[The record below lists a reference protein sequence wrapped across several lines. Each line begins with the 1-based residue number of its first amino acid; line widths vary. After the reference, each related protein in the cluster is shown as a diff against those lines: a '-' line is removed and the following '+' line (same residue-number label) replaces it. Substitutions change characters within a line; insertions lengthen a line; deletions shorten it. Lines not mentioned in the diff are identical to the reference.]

1 MFCWPLHPPPT
12 SSLCEMSGSFTTNR
26 TSSSHW
32 TIVAKSDGSSTPLS
46 LEPKQSRAFALTH
59 GDLCAWCDVRGNQ
72 GRTNAKPTF
81 AHCLWFWH
89 QPRDPLFWRGA
100 KDGGG
105 DKERSAKLTGCSNR
119 MRCSF
124 TYVFNCLNLGYLDVR
139 WHRQATQLPL
149 VRKRTPKSCGVPTW
163 YSTSAIFFLY
173 EDKWLFFPPPVCG
186 TRCPSRLSRCEP
198 EDILLKKLRVQIQW
212 SLVRSHGTLGQ

>member
-1 MFCWPLHPPPT
+1 MWGETKGEPMQNLPLRTVYDSDT
-12 SSLCEMSGSFTTNR
+12 SPGIHYSEEEQKM
-26 TSSSHW
+26 
-32 TIVAKSDGSSTPLS
+32 
-46 LEPKQSRAFALTH
+46 
-59 GDLCAWCDVRGNQ
+59 
-72 GRTNAKPTF
+72 
-81 AHCLWFWH
+81 
-89 QPRDPLFWRGA
+89 
-100 KDGGG
+100 GG